1 MKRLQPFLG
10 TPIFGSALLHLHRD
24 VFLFVIVSFV
34 AGIVPSYVQ
43 AFWWNKKCSDTP
55 TICLATDLLSNVEKG
70 SRVALRP
77 LITRETGLPAS
88 IGMRLYEDILG
99 ALAKIS
105 NGRHHIIARHRLGKI
120 WDSWENQ
127 YEADIKRFIKQT
139 RADVEIICEKTPK
152 LQAVGLSCTSTA
164 LSSGKH
170 VGQGRA
176 VFPYKT
182 IFAPEVLEI
191 AVSSLA
197 RDLLVGLEYAK
208 PAKLGLVLDMNSGF
222 ASELAVFLGKRLLVA
237 LNPMLA
243 AEQRSKKK
251 QNELDQAI
259 KGDSSIRISTEGEF
273 MLNCEISP
281 SKDHVTM
288 DARLSD
294 GVRNLSYRSVTI
306 DAKSIPAKYFNASK
320 SLEKQYVA
328 TGLAIISDKLDRQSA
343 IRAARNLARA
353 RIVAQALGLQAPAIR
368 EIRTEAHG
376 MRVLQE
382 TFDKGVPLQ
391 EQFRRL
397 DDGDANRVTY
407 ELRAM
412 VGRVG
417 IKAHPNISARLNK
430 KVYRAGL
437 DPISI
442 RLSTKS
448 AARIAVFGWG
458 ADNKVIRLY
467 PNRLEHDLFLPAGGV
482 LTLPRKDGERILS
495 APVPG
500 NNNQQDHE
508 ALILVAA
515 NGVVPFSEIVP
526 LAGTSV
532 GGTKDMEIDIGTFF
546 ERLAEYKLAQMT
558 IRVLPYQVV
567 E

>member
-1 MKRLQPFLG
+1 M
-10 TPIFGSALLHLHRD
+10 HLHRD
-24 VFLFVIVSFV
+24 VFLFAIVAFV
-34 AGIVPSYVQ
+34 AGIVPSYAQ
-43 AFWWNKKCSDTP
+43 AFWWNKKCSVNP

-99 ALAKIS
+99 ALAKVS
-105 NGRHHIIARHRLGKI
+105 NGRHDIIARHRLGKI

-152 LQAVGLSCTSTA
+152 PQAVGLSCTSTA

-259 KGDSSIRISTEGEF
+259 KGDGSIRISTEGEF

-281 SKDHVTM
+281 SKDRVTM

-397 DDGDANRVTY
+397 DDGDANRVKY

-417 IKAHPNISARLNK
+417 SKAHPNISAHLNK

-442 RLSTKS
+442 RLSTKT

-467 PNRLEHDLFLPAGGV
+467 PNRREHGLFMPAGDV
-482 LTLPRKDGERILS
+482 LTLPRKDGARILS

-515 NGVVPFSEIVP
+515 NGAVAFSKIVP

-532 GGTKDMEIDIGTFF
+532 GGTTDMAIDIGTFF
-546 ERLAEYKLAQMT
+546 ERLAEYELAQMT